1 MPRVN
6 YSGGI
11 APREEVDEIFQS
23 FIHSV
28 LPSFRPLVLSSRAN
42 VYDLLLVGGDG
53 GGNQAVVDRGSRVV
67 SSCRGFG
74 NLDEVSAIVLS
85 EDVRANRNK
94 LPTTNGTT
102 WGQSA
107 MPPEAEWGKA

>member
-1 MPRVN
+1 MKYFRALFTL
-6 YSGGI
+6 YF
-11 APREEVDEIFQS
+11 R
-23 FIHSV
+23 
-28 LPSFRPLVLSSRAN
+28 PSDRPLVLLPRAN
-42 VYDLLLVGGDG
+42 VYDLLLVGGGDGSDG
-53 GGNQAVVDRGSRVV
+53 GGNQAVVDRSRVV

>member
-1 MPRVN
+1 MKYFRALFTL
-6 YSGGI
+6 YF
-11 APREEVDEIFQS
+11 R
-23 FIHSV
+23 
-28 LPSFRPLVLSSRAN
+28 PSDRPLVLLPRAN
-42 VYDLLLVGGDG
+42 VYDLLLVGGHG

-94 LPTTNGTT
+94 LPTQRTEQLGAKVRCHQKQNGK
-102 WGQSA
+102 GIRLGLS
-107 MPPEAEWGKA
+107 

>member
-1 MPRVN
+1 M
-6 YSGGI
+6 
-11 APREEVDEIFQS
+11 
-23 FIHSV
+23 
-28 LPSFRPLVLSSRAN
+28 
-42 VYDLLLVGGDG
+42 GGDG
-53 GGNQAVVDRGSRVV
+53 SDGGSGGNQAVVDRGSWVV

-85 EDVRANRNK
+85 EDDVRANRNK
-94 LPTTNGTT
+94 LPTTTKGTT